1 MEKMEHTKSYR
12 KAYRKDYAFE
22 AVMVQARQ
30 KQVLEI
36 LTRKKPSKIL
46 EIGCGSELLCHKAIE
61 AHLPFHTWVIVEP
74 VKGFLKTARQLA
86 QKERRLSVI
95 PGFFEDSL
103 PAIQD
108 IDPGLLDFVVC
119 SGMLNE
125 IREPVKFLEG
135 IKMILKPHGTLHVN
149 VPNAGS
155 LHRRLG
161 QAMNL
166 ITRLE
171 DKSTRNKSLMQYH
184 NFDMPVLRS
193 TLTGTGFSIIESGG
207 YFLKPFTHQQMM
219 AVRKILTQDVL
230 NGLWHLGKD
239 FPELAT
245 EIYVNAKIKK

>member
-12 KAYRKDYAFE
+12 KAYLKDYAFE
-22 AVMVQARQ
+22 SVMVQARQ

-46 EIGCGSELLCHKAIE
+46 EIGCGPELLCQKVIK

-86 QKERRLSVI
+86 RKERRLSVI
-95 PGFFEDSL
+95 LGFFEDSL
-103 PAIQD
+103 PAIQN

-125 IREPVKFLEG
+125 VKKPMKFLED
-135 IKMILKPHGTLHVN
+135 IKKILKPQGTLHVN
-149 VPNAGS
+149 VPHAGS

-166 ITRLE
+166 ITRLDE
-171 DKSTRNKSLMQYH
+171 KSKRNKNLLQYH
-184 NFDMPVLRS
+184 NFDMPMLRR
-193 TLTGTGFSIIESGG
+193 TLIESGFLIIESGG
-207 YFLKPFTHQQMM
+207 YFLKPFTHQQMT
-219 AVRKILTQDVL
+219 AINKILTRDIL